1 VATHFIPH
9 TLAESVEGALQVRAC
24 TRPPCHEQGA
34 VRRPA
39 AAHAVEGVWFGIYQC
54 MACACA
60 GVCLVAPALLCV
72 SCAWHWSEC
81 ALVSEGEP
89 VGGMEWRKGSE
100 DGCGCWAHANAHTHT
115 CAHTQAH
122 PHTHPHARACA
133 QALGPARGA
142 DFTEVAA
149 ALDGVQAG
157 GGVRPLGEDVLAGP
171 TTLWAGEGSWL
182 WPLPDR
188 LA

>member
-1 VATHFIPH
+1 MYEAGLATHFIPH

-39 AAHAVEGVWFGIYQC
+39 AAHAVEGVWFGIHQC

-81 ALVSEGEP
+81 ALVQKESRWVEWNGGRAARMG
-89 VGGMEWRKGSE
+89 VGAG
-100 DGCGCWAHANAHTHT
+100 HTQTHTHT
-115 CAHTQAH
+115 HAPTHK
-122 PHTHPHARACA
+122 HTHTRTHTRAHMRT
-133 QALGPARGA
+133 G
-142 DFTEVAA
+142 
-149 ALDGVQAG
+149 
-157 GGVRPLGEDVLAGP
+157 AGP
-171 TTLWAGEGSWL
+171 CTWRRLHGSGGRVGWGASRRGRA
-182 WPLPDR
+182 PIR
-188 LA
+188 